1 MGLDWHRIAPDKS
14 TGGANLDGNSLECFS
29 PRDFHHVSWLR
40 MSRVGFE
47 EDLYIDRNPKDAGYL
62 GGCLEDAVEQYY
74 EERRNWLTEWLDYKQ
89 GGTELKR
96 RQTIKNAEAAIM
108 ETLESVTRRGRT
120 QTSIVDA
127 GYMGKALRNLIKR
140 GRVVVVAE
148 GREAHSGDGYNTV
161 TVSLAAT
168 NNTNQRPLVSAKGQ
182 LSDSDWFEAERK
194 CAALNGGA
202 FRRT

>member
-1 MGLDWHRIAPDKS
+1 
-14 TGGANLDGNSLECFS
+14 
-29 PRDFHHVSWLR
+29 
-40 MSRVGFE
+40 
-47 EDLYIDRNPKDAGYL
+47 
-62 GGCLEDAVEQYY
+62 
-74 EERRNWLTEWLDYKQ
+74 
-89 GGTELKR
+89 
-96 RQTIKNAEAAIM
+96 M

>member
-74 EERRNWLTEWLDYKQ
+74 EERRNWLTEWLDLRVKPGSPY
-89 GGTELKR
+89 E
-96 RQTIKNAEAAIM
+96 I
-108 ETLESVTRRGRT
+108 ETLEQWEDHIGAGPSDRDCMGGLLVPRGFGDSQGR
-120 QTSIVDA
+120 SAA
-127 GYMGKALRNLIKR
+127 G
-140 GRVVVVAE
+140 
-148 GREAHSGDGYNTV
+148 T
-161 TVSLAAT
+161 
-168 NNTNQRPLVSAKGQ
+168 
-182 LSDSDWFEAERK
+182 
-194 CAALNGGA
+194 
-202 FRRT
+202 